1 MKLTIIKI
9 GGSVITH
16 KNSNVPSINVEN
28 IKIIAS
34 QLRILNTRR
43 NEQFIIIHGVG
54 SFGHPIVKATGIHE
68 GIRKPEQIFA
78 FAQTQKLQNQLNCQI
93 VEALQD
99 VGLPVFPMQ
108 ISDNVVM
115 ENGRIADFN
124 LDAVKGLLELGLI
137 PIGFGV
143 PAYDRISGCSILSGD
158 QSAPYLALKLKAYRI
173 IVAGDVPGI
182 FTHDPK
188 INQNAKLIKT
198 INPLNDRRL
207 EKSLGGSAAIDVT
220 GGMKQKYLELANAA
234 RAGIPSRIVMFTQ
247 LDEALR
253 GEHVGT
259 EICAVKR
266 LQADKIEPAVIIA
279 DSKDYIEP
287 IE

>member
-1 MKLTIIKI
+1 MELTIIKI

-16 KNSNVPSINVEN
+16 KNSNVPSINIEN
-28 IKIIAS
+28 IKIIAD
-34 QLRILNTRR
+34 QLRVLNSRR

-54 SFGHPIVKATGIHE
+54 SFGHPIVKATGINK
-68 GIRKPEQIFA
+68 GIRQPDQIFA

-99 VGLPVFPMQ
+99 AGLPVFPMQ

-115 ENGRIADFN
+115 ENGRIADFH
-124 LDAVKGLLELGLI
+124 LDAIKGLLELGLI

-158 QSAPYLALKLKAYRI
+158 QSAPYLALKLKAKQI

-182 FTHDPK
+182 FTADPK
-188 INQNAKLIKT
+188 INQNAELIKT
-198 INPLNDRRL
+198 INPLNDQRL
-207 EKSLGGSAAIDVT
+207 EKSLGGSSAIDVT

-234 RAGIPSRIVMFTQ
+234 RAGIPSRIVMFNRMA
-247 LDEALR
+247 DALR
-253 GEHVGT
+253 GEPVGT
-259 EICAVKR
+259 KICAVKNT
-266 LQADKIEPAVIIA
+266 AAEEVCAEVFI
-279 DSKDYIEP
+279 SKKNFF
-287 IE
+287 